1 MTTER
6 YNRFHHQ
13 RALGIDQP
21 TSVLWAALKAALPA
35 EEVRKVEAAYK
46 AHARRYQRACDLNRF
61 ARWEYKLSQREAILG
76 EQDRA
81 KLERLRAILAEPMK
95 YVEGE

>member
-6 YNRFHHQ
+6 YNRYHHQ
-13 RALGIDQP
+13 RALGIEQP
-21 TSVLWAALKAALPA
+21 TSVLWQALREHLSV
-35 EEVRKVEAAYK
+35 EEMAVIEAAYK
-46 AHARRYQRACDLNRF
+46 RQSQRYQRACDLNRF